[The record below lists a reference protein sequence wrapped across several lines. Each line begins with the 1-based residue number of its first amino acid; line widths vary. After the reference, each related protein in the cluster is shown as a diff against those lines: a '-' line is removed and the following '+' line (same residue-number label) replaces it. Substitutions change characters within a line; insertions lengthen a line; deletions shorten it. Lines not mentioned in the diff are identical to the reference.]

1 MTEKEKAMAYDEA
14 VKRAKELYSKNSID
28 NYSSVEYIFP
38 ELKKSE
44 SERIT
49 EEIIEYLY
57 NDLNNINQLTPRTNQ
72 FESWLEYLKSHRNK
86 FINAAITWIEYNNI
100 NGGCQFDGW
109 EDNFKEY
116 IKETI

>member
-86 FINAAITWIEYNNI
+86 FINAAITRMQKNAI
-100 NGGCQFDGW
+100 
-109 EDNFKEY
+109 
-116 IKETI
+116 